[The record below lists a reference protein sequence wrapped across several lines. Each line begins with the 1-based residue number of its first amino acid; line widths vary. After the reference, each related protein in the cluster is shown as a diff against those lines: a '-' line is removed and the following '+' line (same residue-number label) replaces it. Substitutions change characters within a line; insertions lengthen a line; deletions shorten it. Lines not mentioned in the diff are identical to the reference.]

1 MESAKVTLNG
11 FRLDGELKNVPVSF
25 VNGLRRILLAEIPTV
40 VITGVEILD
49 NSTNMTHEMLRHRM
63 EQLPVNAVASETGVI
78 RDTKIELRFLPDPKS
93 RDITTDDFV
102 VTGPRK
108 NVLLHDRDLDEPGY
122 FMTLALNHSLHIK
135 ASLGVE
141 SKGAS
146 QVCVATYKNHIDPEM
161 AKLDKD
167 TWIAEKNDPREF
179 DAFHVQR
186 SYARNE
192 QGRPYWFD
200 FTVESIGVA
209 PAKDLLKAACEVYKS
224 KIAEFGKVPIQRLET
239 NQYRMKMPGE
249 TFTVGALAQAMMYD
263 AGLVDWVR
271 MDCGHPLLPELTVEF
286 TTKVGPEKVV
296 ERFVTEAVA
305 LCENVLKSV

>member
-49 NSTNMTHEMLRHRM
+49 NTTNMTHEMIRPRI
-63 EQLPVNAVASETGVI
+63 EQLPVNALASETGVI
-78 RDTKIELRFLPDPKS
+78 RDTKIELRYLPDPAP
-93 RDITTDDFV
+93 REITTDDFV

-108 NVLLHDRDLDEPGY
+108 NILLRDRDLDTPGY
-122 FMTLALNHSLHIK
+122 FMTLGPNQSLHVK

-141 SKGAS
+141 MKGAS

-161 AKLDKD
+161 AKLDRD
-167 TWIAEKNDPREF
+167 TWIAENNDPAEY
-179 DAFHVQR
+179 DAFHIQR

-200 FTVESIGVA
+200 LAVESIGVT
-209 PAKDLLKAACEVYKS
+209 PAKDLLKTACEVYKS
-224 KIAEFGKVPIQRLET
+224 KIIEFGKVPVERLNSNE
-239 NQYRMKMPGE
+239 YRMKMPGE
-249 TFTVGALAQAMMYD
+249 SFTIGALAQAMIYD

-271 MDCGHPLLPELTVEF
+271 MDCGHPLLPELVVEF
-286 TTKVGPEKVV
+286 TSKVAPEKVV
-296 ERFVTEAVA
+296 ERFVTEAVT

>member
-1 MESAKVTLNG
+1 MESTKTTLNG

-49 NSTNMTHEMLRHRM
+49 NTTNMTHEMLRHRM
-63 EQLPVNAVASETGVI
+63 EQLPVNVTVGETGVI
-78 RDTKIELRFLPDPKS
+78 RDTKIELRYLADPSS
-93 RDITTDDFV
+93 REITTDDFV

-108 NVLLHDRDLDEPGY
+108 NVLLRDRELDTPGY
-122 FMTLALNHSLHIK
+122 FMTLSPNQSLHIK
-135 ASLGVE
+135 ASLGIE
-141 SKGAS
+141 TKGAS

-161 AKLDKD
+161 AKLDRD
-167 TWIAEKNDPREF
+167 TWIAENNDPREF
-179 DAFHVQR
+179 DNFHIQR

-200 FTVESIGVA
+200 LAVESIGVSSA
-209 PAKDLLKAACEVYKS
+209 ATLVKMACEIYKS
-224 KIAEFGKVPIQRLET
+224 KIAEFGKVSIERLET

-249 TFTVGALAQAMMYD
+249 TFTVGALAQAMIYE

-271 MDCGHPLLPELTVEF
+271 MHCGHPLLPELTVEF
-286 TTKVGPEKVV
+286 TSKVGPEKVV
-296 ERFVTEAVA
+296 ERFVTEALA

>member
-1 MESAKVTLNG
+1 MESVKTTLNG

-40 VITGVEILD
+40 VITGVEILE
-49 NSTNMTHEMLRHRM
+49 NTTNMTHEMLRHRI
-63 EQLPVNAVASETGVI
+63 EQLPVNATIAETGVI
-78 RDTKIELRFLPDPKS
+78 RDTKIELRYLPDPS
-93 RDITTDDFV
+93 PREVTTDDFV

-108 NVLLHDRDLDEPGY
+108 NVLLYDRDLDTPGY
-122 FMTLALNHSLHIK
+122 FMTLGPNQSLHIK
-135 ASLGVE
+135 ASLGIE
-141 SKGAS
+141 TKGAS

-161 AKLDKD
+161 AKLDRD
-167 TWIAEKNDPREF
+167 TWIAENNDPKEF
-179 DAFHVQR
+179 DNFHIQR

-200 FTVESIGVA
+200 LAVESIGVSSA
-209 PAKDLLKAACEVYKS
+209 ATLVKMACEIYMS
-224 KIAEFGKVPIQRLET
+224 KITEFGKVPIERLET

-249 TFTVGALAQAMMYD
+249 TFTVGALAQAMIYE

-271 MDCGHPLLPELTVEF
+271 MHCGHPLLPELTVEF
-286 TTKVGPEKVV
+286 TSKVAPEKVV
-296 ERFVTEAVA
+296 ERFVTEALA